1 MANMNRVVFH
11 ETGRRLPSAIRIEFT
26 MFHLLEKLINEH
38 GSATILKE
46 HLGLVQA
53 QHTAL
58 ERRCRD
64 LEAENAA
71 LRLEIGEYQDQIKAV
86 QTVAG
91 KTVYCS
97 HCGSSNLKRAGSRP
111 DKVFG
116 KLGVDRIDF
125 ICGDC
130 GKTSDFLDD

>member
-1 MANMNRVVFH
+1 
-11 ETGRRLPSAIRIEFT
+11 

-46 HLGLVQA
+46 HLRLVQA
-53 QHTAL
+53 QYTAL
-58 ERRCRD
+58 ERRCGD
-64 LEAENAA
+64 LDAENAA
-71 LRLEIGEYQDQIKAV
+71 LRLEVRKYQDQVNAI
-86 QTVAG
+86 QTVTG
-91 KTVYCS
+91 KAVYCS

-116 KLGVDRIDF
+116 KFGVDRIDF

-130 GKTSDFLDD
+130 GKTSDFLND